1 MSAKLGRDML
11 VKIKN
16 DQDAF
21 ITLAGLRT
29 KGLRLNARTVDV
41 THSESADAWRE
52 LLPGAGVKTAEIS
65 GAGVFADSASDA
77 RARTA
82 FFEQSAK
89 DYQFILPEFG
99 IIEGKFLIS
108 ELTYAGTYQG
118 EATYELTLIS
128 AGAPTFTVTS

>member
-21 ITLAGLRT
+21 IRLAGLRT
-29 KGLRLNARTVDV
+29 KGLRFNARTVDV

-65 GAGVFADSASDA
+65 GEGCSPIALLTRW
-77 RARTA
+77 RAQR
-82 FFEQSAK
+82 FSNKVQKPINSFSRNS
-89 DYQFILPEFG
+89 G
-99 IIEGKFLIS
+99 R
-108 ELTYAGTYQG
+108 
-118 EATYELTLIS
+118 
-128 AGAPTFTVTS
+128 